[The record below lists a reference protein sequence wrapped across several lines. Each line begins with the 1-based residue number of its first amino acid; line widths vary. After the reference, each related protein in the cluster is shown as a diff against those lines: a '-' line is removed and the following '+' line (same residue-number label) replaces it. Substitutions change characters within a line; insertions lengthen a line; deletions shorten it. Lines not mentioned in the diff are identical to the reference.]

1 MYAIIKTGGKQYK
14 VDKDDEL
21 KIEKLKGTGSG
32 EKVEFDKVLLVK
44 EDGEVKLG
52 KPYLEDAAVKAEI
65 LEEGKDEKVT
75 VFTYKKRK
83 GHRRKLGHRQPYT
96 KVRIDEISTST

>member
-21 KIEKLKGTGSG
+21 KIEKLKDTGAG
-32 EKVEFDKVLLVK
+32 EKVEFDKVLLVN

-52 KPYLEDAAVKAEI
+52 KPYLEDTAVEAEI

-83 GHRRKLGHRQPYT
+83 GYRRKLGHRQPYT